1 MSPLSGGSLLLG
13 TCVAR
18 RRRTPTIWPVGNL
31 TFSEIITILVIILIV
46 FGPNRLP
53 ELARKL
59 GQFMTAARQA
69 ATSLQQQISEDYGEA
84 LEPLKDVRAELQE
97 TRRALTESARSAARD
112 IEEGT
117 KLPEFPPPTAQAPP
131 DTETPPVP
139 DDGEMP

>member
-1 MSPLSGGSLLLG
+1 MSPLPGGSLLFR
-13 TCVAR
+13 TCDAR
-18 RRRTPTIWPVGNL
+18 QRRTPTIWPVGNL

-59 GQFMTAARQA
+59 GQFMTAARKA

-112 IEEGT
+112 LEEGT
-117 KLPEFPPPTAQAPP
+117 KLPEFPPPAAGTAGDPAAP
-131 DTETPPVP
+131 TAP
-139 DDGEMP
+139 DDGETP